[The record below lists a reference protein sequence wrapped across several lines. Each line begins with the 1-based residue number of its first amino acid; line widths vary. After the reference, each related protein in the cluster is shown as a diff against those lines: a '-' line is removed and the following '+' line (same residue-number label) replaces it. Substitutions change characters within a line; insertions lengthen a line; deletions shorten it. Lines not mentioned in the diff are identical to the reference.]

1 MATALSGIVKNIV
14 RKATDS
20 VGLLA
25 AAADL
30 RNRGRYWLDAPVRS
44 VNSQFRRQGAP
55 DGLPLPPPFLSY
67 LVTSVWN
74 IRDFYNSGVLGAECI
89 KDVLN
94 KNGLDISAFRS
105 ILDFGCG
112 CGRILRHWKSLEHAA
127 KLTGVDYNSRPI
139 IWCKKNLPFAEFGT
153 NKLAPPLSFP
163 DSSFDFAYSIS
174 VFTHMPPALQDS
186 WLKELFRVLRP
197 GGYLL
202 FTIHGK
208 SRLSDLA
215 KEHAEKGFELGRAV
229 TVRDKY
235 AGTNYCGAFHPEEYV
250 RTHMAMSFNFIDFVP
265 AGAKDANQDMVLFQ
279 KPCD

>member
-1 MATALSGIVKNIV
+1 MATALSGMIRTIV

-30 RNRGRYWLDAPVRS
+30 RNRCRYWLDAPVRS

-55 DGLPLPPPFLSY
+55 DGLPLPSPFLSY

-74 IRDFYNSGVLGAECI
+74 LRDFYQSGVLGAECI
-89 KDVLN
+89 KAVLN
-94 KNGLDISAFRS
+94 KNGLDIGTFRS

-112 CGRILRHWKSLEHAA
+112 CSRIMRQWKPLAHDT

-139 IWCKKNLPFAEFGT
+139 IWCKKNLPFAEFNT
-153 NKLAPPLSFP
+153 NKLIPPLSFP
-163 DSSFDFAYSIS
+163 DSSFDFIYSIS
-174 VFTHMPPALQDS
+174 VFTHIPSALQDS
-186 WLKELFRVLRP
+186 WLNELFRILKP

-208 SRLSDLA
+208 TRTSDLA
-215 KEHAEKGFELGRAV
+215 KEHVEKDFELGRAV

-250 RTHMAMSFNFIDFVP
+250 RTQMAKRFNFVDFVP
-265 AGAKDANQDMVLFQ
+265 GGAKDANQDMVLFQ
-279 KPCD
+279 KP